1 MSLLGTR
8 RIIGYI
14 HHNIDKK
21 LRILCRSKA
30 CERQKIIFSR
40 TWLLFCG
47 SRLSSNVITRYFCSS
62 SRTIFHGL
70 KHGLFQKFRSG
81 RGYGLTNQDRILC
94 LYHGTLLIHD
104 LAHNMGL
111 IIGASIDD
119 RTECGS
125 HLDHGTVVILSEG
138 IGGKLRRPHIFRAV
152 DQACAIRLTGKIY
165 SCFLP
170 HSKNGLVLCENIL
183 SHHGADPH
191 HSYIAGLHDGLLKA

>member
-1 MSLLGTR
+1 
-8 RIIGYI
+8 
-14 HHNIDKK
+14 
-21 LRILCRSKA
+21 
-30 CERQKIIFSR
+30 
-40 TWLLFCG
+40 
-47 SRLSSNVITRYFCSS
+47 
-62 SRTIFHGL
+62 
-70 KHGLFQKFRSG
+70 
-81 RGYGLTNQDRILC
+81 
-94 LYHGTLLIHD
+94 
-104 LAHNMGL
+104 MGL